1 MKRMIDLDAALDA
14 LTDYCENKC
23 VIREDAW
30 CPDCQYEAFKDVL
43 KALPSAQAE
52 QRWIPCKER
61 PPEANGRYLVTRGLD
76 ACGAMWNRVVR
87 QCWEIRFP
95 KNQ

>member
-1 MKRMIDLDAALDA
+1 MERTINLDSALDA

-43 KALPSAQAE
+43 KALPSAHSEIVRCSDCMYADSYNHCKLVEWWNVSNDFCSRGERKKEE
-52 QRWIPCKER
+52 QDE
-61 PPEANGRYLVTRGLD
+61 
-76 ACGAMWNRVVR
+76 
-87 QCWEIRFP
+87 Q
-95 KNQ
+95 KN